1 MMMKTTAL
9 VALVAL
15 GSFSASRAQDL
26 MQPIYDPYG
35 PDEVPAVTA
44 GGSCTQNAPSDVQNP
59 AGAIVSGTMCYA
71 CAGNTQ
77 TYFDMNNNGAYGEDS
92 VGCYCE
98 DGSACVSWAATESEV
113 NLNTFLDE
121 DDFNYR

>member
-1 MMMKTTAL
+1 MRTARPRRADARTSPAPRRFDALTPSRPRARPTPPQSPTEGTKMMMKTTAL

-44 GGSCTQNAPSDVQNP
+44 GGSCTQNAPLGRSEPGRGHRLRHHVLCVRGQHPDVLRHEQ
-59 AGAIVSGTMCYA
+59 
-71 CAGNTQ
+71 
-77 TYFDMNNNGAYGEDS
+77 
-92 VGCYCE
+92 
-98 DGSACVSWAATESEV
+98 
-113 NLNTFLDE
+113 
-121 DDFNYR
+121 